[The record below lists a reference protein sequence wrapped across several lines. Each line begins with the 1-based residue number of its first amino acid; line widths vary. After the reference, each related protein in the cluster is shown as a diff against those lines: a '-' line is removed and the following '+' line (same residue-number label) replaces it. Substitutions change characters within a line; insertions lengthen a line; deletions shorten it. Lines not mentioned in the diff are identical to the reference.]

1 MKKLKLLLLAA
12 IFVFF
17 VSPVLSQ
24 AVDGYKSWNP
34 ASSGFPV
41 LDGQAWPQEVKD
53 FYDRLPARAE
63 STVRKEVWGLS
74 KNSAGLKLRFISDAS
89 EIIIKYQVTGKLQ
102 MPHMPATGV
111 SGVDM
116 YVKTIDGKWLW
127 CAAKYSFDDTIVY
140 DFKNLITNDQHVG
153 NREYVL
159 YLPLYNSVSW
169 MEITYPEKSLFKPLP
184 VRRDKPVLVYGTSIA
199 QGGVASRPGL
209 AWTALLERKL
219 DRPVVNLAFSG
230 NGRLEPEVLDLVAE
244 VDAKIY
250 VLDCLPNMIEPAF
263 TAAELKKRLVNAVL
277 FLQKKRPGVPILLTD
292 HDGYTN
298 DGTNAVR
305 LKKYQDAN
313 TALQEVF
320 DSLVNKGIQNIYRLT
335 KEEIGQDIET
345 MVDGVHPNDM
355 GMMRYADAYEKEIR
369 IILHEPK
376 GNISTTIPIS
386 QRRDAKYYDWETR
399 HDEIL
404 AFNRDHSPGLVFIG
418 NSITHYWGG
427 LPASTRSGGPDSWKK
442 YFDPLNPEN
451 LGYGW
456 DRIENVLWRIY
467 HGELDHIHPKQIV
480 MMIGTNNLQYNTD
493 REIIEGLKFLMKAI
507 REKQPDATIL
517 LLGLLPRRDMEKR
530 VASLNAQIAALKW
543 DAKVRY
549 ADAGSLFLKNDHKIN
564 ESLFSDGLHPNAEG
578 YERFGKFIVSR
589 LGH

>member
-1 MKKLKLLLLAA
+1 
-12 IFVFF
+12 
-17 VSPVLSQ
+17 
-24 AVDGYKSWNP
+24 
-34 ASSGFPV
+34 
-41 LDGQAWPQEVKD
+41 
-53 FYDRLPARAE
+53 
-63 STVRKEVWGLS
+63 
-74 KNSAGLKLRFISDAS
+74 
-89 EIIIKYQVTGKLQ
+89 
-102 MPHMPATGV
+102 
-111 SGVDM
+111 
-116 YVKTIDGKWLW
+116 
-127 CAAKYSFDDTIVY
+127 
-140 DFKNLITNDQHVG
+140 
-153 NREYVL
+153 
-159 YLPLYNSVSW
+159 
-169 MEITYPEKSLFKPLP
+169 
-184 VRRDKPVLVYGTSIA
+184 
-199 QGGVASRPGL
+199 
-209 AWTALLERKL
+209 
-219 DRPVVNLAFSG
+219 
-230 NGRLEPEVLDLVAE
+230 
-244 VDAKIY
+244 
-250 VLDCLPNMIEPAF
+250 
-263 TAAELKKRLVNAVL
+263 
-277 FLQKKRPGVPILLTD
+277 
-292 HDGYTN
+292 
-298 DGTNAVR
+298 
-305 LKKYQDAN
+305 
-313 TALQEVF
+313 
-320 DSLVNKGIQNIYRLT
+320 
-335 KEEIGQDIET
+335 
-345 MVDGVHPNDM
+345 M

-386 QRRDAKYYDWETR
+386 QRRDAKYYDWEIR

-427 LPASTRSGGPDSWKK
+427 LPASTRSGGTDSWKK

-456 DRIENVLWRIY
+456 DRIENVLWRMY

-493 REIIEGLKFLMKAI
+493 REIIEGLKFLMKAV
-507 REKQPDATIL
+507 REKQPDAAIL